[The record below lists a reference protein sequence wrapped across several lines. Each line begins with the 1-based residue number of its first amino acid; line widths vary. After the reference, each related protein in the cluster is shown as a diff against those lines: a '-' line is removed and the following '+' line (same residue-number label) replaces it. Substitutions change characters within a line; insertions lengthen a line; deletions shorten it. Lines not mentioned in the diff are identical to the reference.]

1 MLEEHIFEFKDS
13 IEHEFK
19 CPGKYGAKG
28 EKRAKRKKATPEQ
41 VKRQNQWNRENA
53 VRRTIKGSFSAGDLW
68 ETLKYPKGTRK
79 PLADVEADMRKFTD
93 QMRREYRKRGQP
105 FRWIRR
111 IEIGERGGIHVH
123 MIINRMRGD
132 PDTDLVVQRIWGKI
146 SGGNVNHQNLYTA
159 GGYKKLAKYITK
171 QPNEEQEKQLS
182 LFSGED
188 QRKLVKYS
196 SSRNLIRPAPVKKKS
211 HWRTMRR
218 MVTEGIKPKEG
229 YYVDPESVYYGINPF
244 NGMTYLKYTECRLG
258 TMDGTEQVLVK
269 PEWRS
274 WPDEE
279 GG

>member
-1 MLEEHIFEFKDS
+1 MFEEHIYEYRDS
-13 IEHEFK
+13 IEHEIKF
-19 CPGKYGAKG
+19 PGKYGAKG
-28 EKRAKRKKATPEQ
+28 EKREKKKKATPEQ
-41 VKRQNQWNRENA
+41 VKRQNQWNKENT
-53 VRRTIKGSFSAGDLW
+53 VRRTIKGNFSAGDLW
-68 ETLKYPKGTRK
+68 ITLKYPKGTRK
-79 PLADVEADMRKFTD
+79 TLADVEADLKKFID
-93 QMRREYRKRGQP
+93 QMRKEYKKRGDP
-105 FRWIRR
+105 FKWIRR

-123 MIINRMRGD
+123 MIMNRIEGA
-132 PDTDLVVQRIWGKI
+132 DTDLIAQGIWSKITEGRINY
-146 SGGNVNHQNLYTA
+146 SNLYTA

-182 LFSGED
+182 MFGKEEKK
-188 QRKLVKYS
+188 KLVKYS
-196 SSRNLIRPAPVKKKS
+196 SSRNLIRPQPVKKKS

-218 MVTEGIKPKEG
+218 MIMEGIKPKEG

-258 TMDGTEQVLVK
+258 TLDGTEKVPVK